1 MSIQCIP
8 AKYESPVLRLVSIL
22 LMAPRRSELSE
33 LSELTSIDSKTFHR
47 ADPIPS
53 AGYHLHLGLAFHQS
67 SCNSR
72 VAFELPRT
80 KPLSEKYVN

>member
-1 MSIQCIP
+1 MSIQCIF

-22 LMAPRRSELSE
+22 LMAPRKSELSYA
-33 LSELTSIDSKTFHR
+33 LTSIDSKNFHR

-53 AGYHLHLGLAFHQS
+53 AGYHLHLGLASHQS

-72 VAFELPRT
+72 GAFELPRT